1 MSPAQLRK
9 QGIRVLPQ
17 NLKEA
22 LDAFEKDDVIQSALG
37 PLAPDFLELK
47 RMEWVEYMRHVSD
60 WEVDQYLQF
69 F

>member
-1 MSPAQLRK
+1 L
-9 QGIRVLPQ
+9 
-17 NLKEA
+17 NEA
-22 LDAFEKDDVIQSALG
+22 LDALEKDEVIKGALG
-37 PLAPDFLELK
+37 PLAKDFLELK

>member
-1 MSPAQLRK
+1 SLAQLKRR
-9 QGIRVLPQ
+9 GIRVLPQ

-22 LDAFEKDDVIQSALG
+22 LDALEKDGVVMGALG
-37 PLAPDFLELK
+37 DLAPEFVNLK

-60 WEVDQYLQF
+60 WEVENYLQF

>member
-1 MSPAQLRK
+1 
-9 QGIRVLPQ
+9 
-17 NLKEA
+17 LKEA
-22 LDAFEKDDVIQSALG
+22 LDAFEKDDVIKGALG
-37 PLAPDFLELK
+37 PLANDFLELK